1 MLAGRAALGDGLVTR
16 TSKLTARLLVLGALL
31 VAAPSAAAHATIKLK
46 GEQPIAGKRGTLT
59 FTIPHGCGAGLSTD
73 RLVVRLGSGWPSARA
88 IAIDGW
94 TSTATRASSGRWSIT
109 WVATAGGL
117 PNTSTGDFPIAVRWP
132 RAAGIYK
139 TPTFQHCGATSMNW
153 TDPFST
159 AASADQDYPAI
170 YPVPRIQILPAS

>member
-1 MLAGRAALGDGLVTR
+1 MKFSAKLIARVLVV
-16 TSKLTARLLVLGALL
+16 SAFL
-31 VAAPSAAAHATIKLK
+31 VAAPLAAAHATIELK
-46 GEQPIAGKRGTLT
+46 GKQPIAGKRGTLT
-59 FTIPHGCGAGLSTD
+59 VTIPHGCGPDLSTD

-159 AASADQDYPAI
+159 AASADQDYPPI

>member
-1 MLAGRAALGDGLVTR
+1 MSRR
-16 TSKLTARLLVLGALL
+16 NLTIRLLVLAALL
-31 VAAPSAAAHATIKLK
+31 IAASSAAAHATIELK

-59 FTIPHGCGAGLSTD
+59 ITIPHGCGAGQSTD

-94 TSTATRASSGRWSIT
+94 TSTATRASLGNWTIT
-109 WVATAGGL
+109 WVATTGGL
-117 PNTSTGDFPIAVRWP
+117 PNTSTGDFTIAVRWP

-139 TPTFQHCGATSMNW
+139 TPTFQHCGAKAMNW